1 MRLKVHSLKADN
13 WEGQGLL
20 SQVGGNEILMIDNQP
35 LTPRQAEARD
45 LEVIDASE
53 QEIARLRA
61 AGYQLRGTWSGQE
74 IKEAVHA
81 MRSFVRW
88 RKGSEFETADF
99 AGQLSIPLKLA
110 AIAAEHLEA
119 NGELTSTSGRYRLQT
134 FGMD

>member
-1 MRLKVHSLKADN
+1 MRLKVHSLKAEN
-13 WEGQGLL
+13 WEGQAVLASG
-20 SQVGGNEILMIDNQP
+20 SDGEVLMIDNQP
-35 LTPRQAEARD
+35 VTPQQAAARD
-45 LEVIDASE
+45 LEVVDAAE
-53 QEIARLRA
+53 QELARLRA
-61 AGYQLRGTWSGQE
+61 AGYQLRGTWSEHE

-88 RKGSEFETADF
+88 RKGSEFEIADF
-99 AGQLSIPLKLA
+99 AGQLNIPPTLA